1 MDKFTQEADK
11 ILREYGMVIGSSE
24 NGENIKLKK
33 RKKSKNAEHED
44 QEDVESLMD
53 PKTKEQIKAVK
64 LATKL
69 GVSPMSR
76 GLFRSG
82 EKKLAKAVD
91 KVYSNIANKI
101 KGLSQ

>member
-1 MDKFTQEADK
+1 
-11 ILREYGMVIGSSE
+11 
-24 NGENIKLKK
+24 
-33 RKKSKNAEHED
+33 
-44 QEDVESLMD
+44 
-53 PKTKEQIKAVK
+53 
-64 LATKL
+64 
-69 GVSPMSR
+69 MSR